1 MKVYSSTDLVQLGR
15 HISTPFLIEIH
26 KENVLEKI
34 QVDEILRVIPKK
46 RLTAKAIW
54 RGSVVIVKLFFGP
67 VRWSRNLARDVTG
80 INLLKASNLPT
91 PAILHKAQI
100 VGNRGALLVLQYL
113 ADGKTITEC
122 LKEAKTEREKQ
133 FWLSK
138 AIRAIAACHGC
149 GLSQTDIHMD
159 NFFQSNNHIYYLDG
173 GDIQALEKPLEKELI
188 HRNLALFF
196 AQFSVDNDE
205 YIESL
210 LNDYRLEYKNFS
222 IQNINEIKIRV
233 IEARNLRLANYE
245 KKLLRSTTAHCRM
258 KSFNKFVMYDRESH
272 SSYLQSLIDNPNSY
286 IKKSKLMKDGNSTTV
301 AEFCLENKNY
311 VIKRYNLKSFLQRVK
326 YLFKLSRAARC
337 WKNASILR
345 MIGIKTPRPF
355 ILIEDRL
362 FGFLRGKAYFVSE
375 KIEALNL
382 LEYISEKGLEQA
394 DMPMIAL
401 SFRNLFQA
409 MIDHRISHGD
419 MKASNFIYRN
429 NELIVLDLDAMRR
442 HRSQRSFRKAIT
454 KDFNRFLRNWQDS
467 DYEEQFKNIIRELE
481 ITN

>member
-1 MKVYSSTDLVQLGR
+1 
-15 HISTPFLIEIH
+15 
-26 KENVLEKI
+26 
-34 QVDEILRVIPKK
+34 
-46 RLTAKAIW
+46 
-54 RGSVVIVKLFFGP
+54 
-67 VRWSRNLARDVTG
+67 
-80 INLLKASNLPT
+80 
-91 PAILHKAQI
+91 
-100 VGNRGALLVLQYL
+100 
-113 ADGKTITEC
+113 
-122 LKEAKTEREKQ
+122 
-133 FWLSK
+133 
-138 AIRAIAACHGC
+138 
-149 GLSQTDIHMD
+149 
-159 NFFQSNNHIYYLDG
+159 
-173 GDIQALEKPLEKELI
+173 
-188 HRNLALFF
+188 
-196 AQFSVDNDE
+196 
-205 YIESL
+205 
-210 LNDYRLEYKNFS
+210 
-222 IQNINEIKIRV
+222 
-233 IEARNLRLANYE
+233 
-245 KKLLRSTTAHCRM
+245 
-258 KSFNKFVMYDRESH
+258 
-272 SSYLQSLIDNPNSY
+272 
-286 IKKSKLMKDGNSTTV
+286 MKDGNSTTV

-311 VIKRYNLKSFLQRVK
+311 VIKRYNLKSSLQRVK

-382 LEYISEKGLEQA
+382 LEYISGKGLEQA

-401 SFRNLFQA
+401 SFRNLFQV